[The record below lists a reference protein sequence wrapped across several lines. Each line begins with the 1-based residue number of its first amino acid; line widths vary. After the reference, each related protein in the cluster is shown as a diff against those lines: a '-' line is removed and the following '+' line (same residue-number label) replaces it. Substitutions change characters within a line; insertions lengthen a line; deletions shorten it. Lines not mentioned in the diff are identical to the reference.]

1 MKIPAI
7 HPVLIQGGMGV
18 GVSGYRLARTVSALG
33 PAHLGVVSGTAL
45 DAVFTRRLQDGDPGG
60 DVRRALAA
68 FPFPEIAERLVA
80 DYFIDGGRPANQPYK
95 SKPLVGQSP
104 SERAEQLLVASNF
117 VEVFLAKEGHDNAV
131 GINYLTK
138 VQTPLLPSLYGAML
152 AGVDYVLMGAG
163 IPKHVPGL
171 LDGLARGQPVTQQ
184 LDITGADKALP
195 FVQTFDAAAFSGRPS
210 TELKR
215 PTFLAIVSGAS
226 LANMLARRAD
236 GHVDGFIVEHNT
248 AGGHNAPPRGKMQL
262 NERGEPIYGNR
273 DEADLSAFRA
283 LQRPFWLAGGWATPE
298 RIDQALAE
306 GATGIQVGTAFAF
319 CRESGIREDLK
330 TKVIESV
337 QQGRSLIFTDPK
349 SSPTGFPF
357 KGVTLD
363 GTVVDANIL
372 AGRVRR
378 CDQGYLREG
387 YVKEDGTLGWRCA
400 SEPAESYTRKGADGE
415 ETQGRLC
422 LCNGLLA
429 GIGLGQVHADGIE
442 EPPLLTA
449 GDALSDIPRFIPRG
463 QSTYS
468 AADVV
473 REIMRGRVPEP
484 VA

>member
-1 MKIPAI
+1 MKISAT

-18 GVSGYRLARTVSALG
+18 GVSGYRLARAVSALG

-68 FPFPEIAERLVA
+68 FPFPEIADQLVA
-80 DYFIDGGRPANQPYK
+80 DYFMEGGRPTSQPYK

-104 SERAEQLLVASNF
+104 SKRAEQLLVASNF
-117 VEVFLAKEGHDNAV
+117 VEVFLAKEGHTNAV

-138 VQTPLLPSLYGAML
+138 IQTPLLPSIYGAML

-163 IPKHVPGL
+163 IPKHVPAL
-171 LDGLARGQPVTQQ
+171 LDGLAAGRPVTQQ

-195 FVQTFDAAAFSGRPS
+195 FLQTFDPAAFSSRAP
-210 TELKR
+210 TALER

-226 LANMLARRAD
+226 LANMLTRRAD
-236 GHVDGFIVEHNT
+236 GYVDGFIVEHNT
-248 AGGHNAPPRGKMQL
+248 AGGHNAPPRGKMQF
-262 NERGEPIYGNR
+262 NERGEPVYGAR
-273 DEADLSAFRA
+273 DEADLSAFRD
-283 LQRPFWLAGGWATPE
+283 LGRPFWLAGGWATPE
-298 RIDQALAE
+298 RVAEALDG
-306 GATGIQVGTAFAF
+306 GAAGIQVGTAFAF
-319 CRESGIREDLK
+319 CRESGIRDDLK
-330 TKVIESV
+330 AKVVESV
-337 QQGRSLIFTDPK
+337 QQGRPMIFTDPK

-357 KGVTLD
+357 KGVTLE
-363 GTVVDANIL
+363 GTVVDQEVL

-387 YVKEDGTLGWRCA
+387 YVKEDGTLGWRCP
-400 SEPAESYTRKGADGE
+400 SEPTEAYVGKGADGE
-415 ETQGRLC
+415 ATQGRVC

-449 GDALSDIPRFIPRG
+449 GDALSDIPRFIPQG

-473 REIMRGRVPEP
+473 RTIMRDREPEP